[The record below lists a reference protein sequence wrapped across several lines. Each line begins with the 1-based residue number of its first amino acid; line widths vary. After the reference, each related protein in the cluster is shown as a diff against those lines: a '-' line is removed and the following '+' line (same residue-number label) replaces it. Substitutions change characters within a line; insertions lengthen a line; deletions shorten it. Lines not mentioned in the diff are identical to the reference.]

1 MGLFITRSVAKY
13 LNDGGTFSFVTPLA
27 VLSRQAYEGF
37 RAGRWGT
44 YLRCEFTE
52 TWDLDQMCPRGFF
65 PVPSA
70 VVFGTR
76 HAFHDPTK
84 INEEPACGFPPTK
97 KVLSGLR
104 VHNDWRPPTR
114 G

>member
-1 MGLFITRSVAKY
+1 MG
-13 LNDGGTFSFVTPLA
+13 N
-27 VLSRQAYEGF
+27 
-37 RAGRWGT
+37 